1 MKPTYSQ
8 KKKKNKMKPT
18 LTYESPPYL
27 YLLLF
32 FFFGINFGTKT
43 YLLWT
48 LKKKRLICCY
58 LILTSDTI
66 LNVFYLIFD
75 THPTLIIPIYIS

>member
-8 KKKKNKMKPT
+8 KKKKKKMKPT

-27 YLLLF
+27 YLLF